1 MTELR
6 KESLNLYNSGRSQN
20 NCYEDGQI
28 SVRLIKESQ
37 RKFILT
43 IHNKSNE
50 PLNIEYYD
58 MRGHEYSKEIK
69 IASWANQRYIKK
81 YTLVENGFM
90 DIKFTLS
97 ITDLNFKFLFFYFLI
112 NRKLSYFPLPITLL
126 DMCHIHSPIHQH
138 SISKYSLKGTTISC
152 KPFSLAHPSLPS
164 FLGSSML
171 VG

>member
-69 IASWANQRYIKK
+69 IASWANQR
-81 YTLVENGFM
+81 
-90 DIKFTLS
+90 
-97 ITDLNFKFLFFYFLI
+97 
-112 NRKLSYFPLPITLL
+112 
-126 DMCHIHSPIHQH
+126 
-138 SISKYSLKGTTISC
+138 
-152 KPFSLAHPSLPS
+152 
-164 FLGSSML
+164 
-171 VG
+171 